1 MRKRFPQWMLLAL
14 AAVPGRLGAQA
25 ARSEGPESSGPHS
38 ATMHSIPSPSVRAL
52 RRDVPI
58 TLDGRLDEPV
68 WAEAQVATD
77 FRQAQPNP
85 GDPATQRTE
94 IRILYDEDALYLGA
108 RMFDEKGSAGVRS
121 QLFRRDGQAGNS
133 DLIQFIF
140 DTYHNHLGRTIFSV
154 NPSGVKSDAGQAAE
168 NADESW
174 DPVWQVKTAIDS
186 LGWTA
191 EFRIPFS
198 QLRFSRDSIQVWGMQ
213 VWRTEA
219 RTNEVSMWS
228 YWGPNESGGP
238 SRFGHITQ
246 LMPGQASARRLELL
260 PYTVARYQR
269 LQPGDPGDPYY
280 RQRKVDGRFGAD
292 LKYLLTSNITLDATI
307 NPDFG
312 QVEVDPAVVN
322 LSAFET
328 YFQEKRPFFIEGSG
342 TFGFGGFSCFF
353 CSNVS
358 SLSLFYSRRIGR
370 TPQGVL
376 PSEATYSAS
385 PDATSILGAAK
396 ITGRTR
402 GGTTL
407 GLLNAVTGRERATA
421 LVDGNEI
428 KQEVEPLTNYF
439 VGRLKQDMRGGN
451 LVVGGMVTSVIRSMD
466 DPLLEQRLNRHSESV
481 GFDYAARW
489 KNRTYSVVGNLALTN
504 NVGDPAAIQRLQ
516 NSSARYFQR
525 PDRKTH
531 ENGFLT
537 SGYDPTLTRLRG
549 LGGYTRFAKDA
560 GTLLFETTV
569 NWRTPGFEANDVAF
583 NTRADYLWGNT
594 NLALSLG
601 KPTKWY
607 QNLFLVTGTQGAMNF
622 DGDRTDTQFHGGAF
636 GTLRNYWNVNAF
648 AIYRPSVFDDRLTR
662 GGPVVKRPGSMFY
675 ELSVSTDGRKR
686 VQLGL
691 SSDYFRSTEGYDSKT
706 LSARVQLRVAS
717 NFSVSLAP
725 YFDHTRSNRQYV
737 GQFTDATATAFY
749 GSRYLF
755 AGIDQKTASLDT
767 RMSLTFSPTLSF
779 ELYAQ
784 PFISSA
790 HYSRFKEIAAPRS
803 LDLVVYGEDAGTV
816 TTDLDSNGRVAT
828 YHVDPDASGP
838 APEMVVSNPDFN
850 LRSLRGNAVLRWE
863 YRPGSTLFL
872 VWARTGS
879 DFAGGVGDLRF
890 SRDLDALFSAKADNI
905 FLVKLNYWINR

>member
-1 MRKRFPQWMLLAL
+1 MRKRFPQWMLLL
-14 AAVPGRLGAQA
+14 TAAAPVRLGAQA
-25 ARSEGPESSGPHS
+25 ASNEGSVSRESHT
-38 ATMHSIPSPSVRAL
+38 AAMHAIPSPSIRAL
-52 RRDVPI
+52 RRDTPI
-58 TLDGRLDEPV
+58 ILDGKLDEAV
-68 WAEAQVATD
+68 WKEAQIATD

-85 GDPATQRTE
+85 GNPATQRTE
-94 IRILYDEDALYLGA
+94 IRILFDDDALYLGA
-108 RMFDEKGSAGVRS
+108 RMFDEKGAAGVRS
-121 QLFRRDGQAGNS
+121 QLVRRDGEAANS

-154 NPSGVKSDAGQAAE
+154 NPSGVKSDAGQASE

-174 DPVWQVKTAIDS
+174 DPVWQVKTQIDS

-198 QLRFSRDSIQVWGMQ
+198 QLRFARDSVQVWGMQ

-219 RTNEVSMWS
+219 RTNEISMWS
-228 YWGPNESGGP
+228 YWGPDETGGP
-238 SRFGHITQ
+238 SRFGHITE
-246 LMPGQASARRLELL
+246 LMPGQSSARRLELL

-280 RQRKVDGRFGAD
+280 HQRKVDGRFGAD

-328 YFQEKRPFFIEGSG
+328 FFQEKRPFFIEGSG

-370 TPQGVL
+370 SPQGVL
-376 PSEATYSAS
+376 PSDATYSS
-385 PDATSILGAAK
+385 IPDATSILGAAK
-396 ITGRTR
+396 VTGRTR

-421 LVDGNEI
+421 LVDGDEI

-439 VGRLKQDMRGGN
+439 VGRMKQDMRGGN
-451 LVVGGMVTSVIRSMD
+451 LVVGGMVTSVIRSLE
-466 DPLLEQRLNRHSESV
+466 DPLLVQRLNRHSESV

-504 NVGDPAAIQRLQ
+504 NVGDPAAILRLQ

-525 PDRKTH
+525 PDRESH
-531 ENGFLT
+531 GNGFLT
-537 SGYDPTLTRLRG
+537 NGYDPTLSRLRG

-560 GTLLFETTV
+560 GKILFESTV

-594 NLALSLG
+594 NLALSLS
-601 KPTKWY
+601 KPTRWY
-607 QNLFLVTGTQGAMNF
+607 QNYFIVAGTQAAMNF
-622 DGDRTDTQFHGGAF
+622 DGDRTDTQVHGGLF
-636 GTLRNYWNVNAF
+636 GTFRNYWSVNTF
-648 AIYRPSVFDDRLTR
+648 VIHRPSVYDDRLTR
-662 GGPVVKRPGSMFY
+662 GGPVVKRPGSMY
-675 ELSVSTDGRKR
+675 YSLSVNTDSRKR
-686 VQLGL
+686 IGL
-691 SSDYFRSTEGYDSKT
+691 SLSPSYYRSSEGYDDKSI
-706 LSARVQLRVAS
+706 SAQVQVRVAS
-717 NFSVSLAP
+717 NFSVSLSP
-725 YFDHTRSNRQYV
+725 YFDHSRSNRQYV
-737 GQFTDATATAFY
+737 SRFTDATATAFY

-755 AGIDQKTASLDT
+755 AGIDQKTASIDT

-784 PFISSA
+784 PFIASA

-803 LDLVVYGEDAGTV
+803 LDVVVYGEGIGTV
-816 TTDLDSNGRVAT
+816 TTDLDANGRVNT
-828 YHVDPDASGP
+828 YHIDPDGTGP

-850 LRSLRGNAVLRWE
+850 LRSLRGNAVIRWE

-872 VWARTGS
+872 VWTRSGS
-879 DFAGGVGDLRF
+879 DFASRVGDLQF
-890 SRDLDALFSAKADNI
+890 SRDVDALFSAKADNI